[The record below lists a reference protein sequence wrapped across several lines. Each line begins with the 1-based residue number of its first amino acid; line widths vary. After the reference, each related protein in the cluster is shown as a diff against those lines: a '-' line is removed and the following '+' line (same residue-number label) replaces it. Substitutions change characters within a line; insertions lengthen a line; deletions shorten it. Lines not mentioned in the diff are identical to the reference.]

1 MGAIIGLLFGSG
13 LVLLYWWWQV
23 PHRPRSARLA
33 RGHQRVTDL
42 LTQAGL
48 GDMRPATAL
57 AVCLGSGLVA
67 LVVLWVATG
76 ALPVGVCFGLLV
88 GLAPALL
95 VTSRARARRETLRAL
110 WPDVID
116 DLLSAVRAGTALPDT
131 LVSLA
136 HKGPPEL
143 REAFAAYA
151 AHYRAAGRFD
161 DALNTLKAELADP
174 VADRIVEALRLAR
187 GVGGTELGVLLRSL
201 STMLRADLHARGELQ
216 ARQSWTIN
224 GARLAAAAPWIVLLI
239 LATRGEAMA
248 VYRTSAGAMVLLVGA
263 VATVVAYWL
272 MLRVGRLP
280 EERRMLQ

>member
-1 MGAIIGLLFGSG
+1 MGAVVGLLLGSG

-23 PHRPRSARLA
+23 PARPRAARPP
-33 RGHQRVTDL
+33 RWHQRVTDL

-57 AVCLGSGLVA
+57 AICLAGGLVA
-67 LVVLWVATG
+67 LVVVWVATG
-76 ALPVGVCFGLLV
+76 ALPVGVCFGLLA
-88 GLAPALL
+88 GLTPALL

-116 DLLSAVRAGTALPDT
+116 DLLSAVRAGTALPET
-131 LVSLA
+131 LVTLA

-143 REAFAAYA
+143 QEAFTAYA

-161 DALNTLKAELADP
+161 DALDTLKTALADP

-224 GARLAAAAPWIVLLI
+224 GARLAAAAPWVVLLI

-248 VYRTSAGAMVLLVGA
+248 VYRTGPGAVVLLVGA
-263 VATVVAYWL
+263 VVTVLAYWL

-280 EERRMLQ
+280 EEKRVLR